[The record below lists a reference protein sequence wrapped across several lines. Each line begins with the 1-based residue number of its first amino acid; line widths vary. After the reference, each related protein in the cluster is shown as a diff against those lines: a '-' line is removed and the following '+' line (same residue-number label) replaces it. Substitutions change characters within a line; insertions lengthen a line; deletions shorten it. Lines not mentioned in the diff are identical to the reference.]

1 MVMPERTSTTAH
13 IGTAIVSFERS
24 SVTPSV
30 PFGLISCTAEAV
42 EEREVFIVYVTMMNV
57 K

>member
-1 MVMPERTSTTAH
+1 MVMPERTSMTAH

>member
-1 MVMPERTSTTAH
+1 MVIPERTSTTAH

-30 PFGLISCTAEAV
+30 SLGLISCTAEAV
-42 EEREVFIVYVTMMNV
+42 EEREVYYILLLSTLQ
-57 K
+57 